1 MDIVVSTSA
10 FHFFRDKAAALRE
23 TKRVLRRDG
32 GSLVITDW
40 CNDYL
45 LVKLYHLLE
54 RIRWNLV
61 LGYIEA
67 YPGPITSQE
76 MTKMVIDAGFENVR
90 MMSYRVRVFGVFF
103 WGTHTVTATKP

>member
-1 MDIVVSTSA
+1 M
-10 FHFFRDKAAALRE
+10 
-23 TKRVLRRDG
+23 KRVLRRDDG

-61 LGYIEA
+61 LGYREA
-67 YPGPITSQE
+67 YPGPISSEE
-76 MTKMVIDAGFENVR
+76 MIKLVRDVGFDNVR
-90 MMSYRVRVFGVFF
+90 IATYRVRVFGFF
-103 WGTHTVTATKP
+103 YWGTHTVTATKK